1 MFVQDLKCA
10 IMFVHIIDTVATSIW
25 MTINIICNLIFG
37 HLFILIFFLFMSSNS
52 FYVCVW
58 KSSYKYTV
66 PWFKKKNVV
75 EICLS
80 QHSLCSGV
88 LYSIEILIV
97 DYTF

>member
-1 MFVQDLKCA
+1 MCVSESLL
-10 IMFVHIIDTVATSIW
+10 
-25 MTINIICNLIFG
+25 INI
-37 HLFILIFFLFMSSNS
+37 LFPDL
-52 FYVCVW
+52 
-58 KSSYKYTV
+58 
-66 PWFKKKNVV
+66 KKKNVV